1 MKIVLGHGLDNQITV
16 AFPRTRVL
24 VSRKVHMAGI
34 FNRLRVP
41 VGIRLVQRLFVML
54 INIQQRVE
62 LGGQER
68 VENVSELQQGAVSF
82 RHHIKTNLAPRR
94 PHLAVWRRKKAFDT

>member
-1 MKIVLGHGLDNQITV
+1 MKIVLGHGLDNQIAV

-41 VGIRLVQRLFVML
+41 VGIRFVQRLFVML
-54 INIQQRVE
+54 INI
-62 LGGQER
+62 
-68 VENVSELQQGAVSF
+68 
-82 RHHIKTNLAPRR
+82 
-94 PHLAVWRRKKAFDT
+94 